1 MDLRLGRSLIN
12 RKLLSTMRR
21 GDILLIGIDTFEL
34 YSSEQRI
41 GKFMINDNGE
51 VRVQNLN
58 GVTESEEL
66 EDHISLGEIPMRV
79 DFILQRRTMTLMELD
94 DLYQG
99 QYLQLDPSAEKQ
111 VEIMANGIRIARGEL
126 VEFNGRLGIELNHV
140 RVSSKGTEKSD

>member
-1 MDLRLGRSLIN
+1 
-12 RKLLSTMRR
+12 MRR